1 MDNKINC
8 ICNVLEEI
16 NGFNSLYE
24 FERFLIYI
32 DNLVKDTDL
41 VEIPVE
47 SKYGGSNILQEK
59 WYKCAECNQKWRLV
73 YPDFPFEG
81 LWKEV

>member
-1 MDNKINC
+1 MVNKINC

-16 NGFNSLYE
+16 NKLNSLNE

-32 DNLVKDTDL
+32 DNLVRDNDL
-41 VEIPVE
+41 VETPVE
-47 SKYGGSNILQEK
+47 SKYGGSTMLQEK
-59 WYKCAECNQKWRLV
+59 WYKCVGCNRKWRLV
-73 YPDFPFEG
+73 YPEFPFRG